1 MSKSNKE
8 SEEIDDSEII
18 QHDDS
23 DRLNRLY
30 KSIYYAPGTLLK
42 EDFRRRTDEPTNQ
55 NFIFFNKGEDIPVF
69 EKNNYFVMP
78 NLKVAQYG
86 GVVLPMINS
95 GQTVN
100 DHLSHYRRVI
110 MNFLIRM
117 ILDTVSNIL
126 DDEEEDSYDDEKE
139 QYQCN
144 PHKSLSECT
153 VVY

>member
-110 MNFLIRM
+110 MNFFIRM
-117 ILDTVSNIL
+117 ILTQSQTSLTMKKRTLTMMKKNTPLI
-126 DDEEEDSYDDEKE
+126 E
-139 QYQCN
+139 Q
-144 PHKSLSECT
+144 ST
-153 VVY
+153 